1 MLERLKELALRR
13 ENLEA
18 QLTDPAVYGDG
29 KKLAAIQRE
38 LKELTPVVEAA
49 GSLEAAERRR
59 AEAEGPGPGGAVRR
73 QGGGGSAPGGA
84 ETAASAPGPQRRAE
98 RHPGASGRGGR

>member
-29 KKLAAIQRE
+29 K
-38 LKELTPVVEAA
+38 
-49 GSLEAAERRR
+49 SWRRF
-59 AEAEGPGPGGAVRR
+59 
-73 QGGGGSAPGGA
+73 
-84 ETAASAPGPQRRAE
+84 
-98 RHPGASGRGGR
+98 SGN

>member
-29 KKLAAIQRE
+29 RKLAAIQRE

-59 AEAEGPGPGGAVRR
+59 AEAEALLRDPE
-73 QGGGGSAPGGA
+73 Q
-84 ETAASAPGPQRRAE
+84 
-98 RHPGASGRGGR
+98 

>member
-49 GSLEAAERRR
+49 GSLEAA
-59 AEAEGPGPGGAVRR
+59 
-73 QGGGGSAPGGA
+73 
-84 ETAASAPGPQRRAE
+84 
-98 RHPGASGRGGR
+98 